1 MNTTPDSPV
10 NPQTY
15 RLPPALAQQVAHALD
30 RWESDGRSARLW
42 NRDASLW
49 TGGDERRWLGWLEV
63 VEKQARE
70 RDHLDR
76 IARDVR
82 AEGFTR
88 ALLIGMGGSS
98 LCPEVLALTFGRAEG
113 HPELLVLDSTDPAQ
127 VMAVEGRLDM
137 DRTLFIVSSKSGT
150 TLESRILKDYFYDRL
165 SREVGSD
172 QAPTRFV
179 AITDPESD
187 LDRTAGDLGFRHVF
201 RVDPTIG
208 GRFSALSDF
217 GMVPAAVIGLDV
229 ERFLSR
235 TRDMVRACGPAVRAS
250 DNPGVVLGHVLGVL
264 GTSGRN
270 KVTIVASRGIRS
282 FGAWL
287 EQLVAESTGKDG
299 EGLIPIDTEE
309 PGPTDAYGAD
319 RVFVYLR
326 LETAPSSADDDVVAA
341 LERAGQPVVR
351 IDVPDVYRL
360 GQEFFRWE
368 IATAVAGAHLGIHPF
383 NQPDVDASKVASRAL
398 TAVYEASGAL
408 PAQEP
413 IFEDGGLSLF
423 TDAANA
429 AVLEEVVGPGAGLIE
444 YVRAHLN
451 RLDAGDYF
459 AVLAYL
465 ERNQTNETLLQS
477 VRHLVRDRK
486 RVATCLGFGPRFLHS
501 TGQVHKGGPNLGV
514 FIQVTCDDA
523 ADLAV
528 PGRSYTFGVAKAAQA
543 RGDFEVLATRGRRL
557 VRVHLGADVALGLRK
572 LEDVVRGALE
582 DG

>member
-1 MNTTPDSPV
+1 MNSTPRSPV
-10 NPQTY
+10 NPQSY
-15 RLPPALAQQVAHALD
+15 RLPPALEEQVARALD
-30 RWESDGRSARLW
+30 RWESDGGSARLW

-49 TGGDERRWLGWLEV
+49 TAGDEGQWMGWLEV
-63 VEKQARE
+63 VDKQARE

-82 AEGFTR
+82 KASFTH
-88 ALLIGMGGSS
+88 ALLLGMGGSS
-98 LCPEVLALTFGRAEG
+98 LCPEVLARTFVRAEG
-113 HPELLVLDSTDPAQ
+113 HPELLVLDSTDPVQ
-127 VMAVEGRLDM
+127 VMAIEERLDM

-150 TLESRILKDYFYDRL
+150 TLESRILKDYFYDRV
-165 SREVGSD
+165 SCEVGAD
-172 QAPTRFV
+172 QASTRFI

-187 LDRTAGDLGFRHVF
+187 LDRSACDLGFRHVF

-235 TRDMVRACGPAVRAS
+235 TLDMVRACGPAVQAS

-264 GTSGRN
+264 GANGRN
-270 KVTIVASRGIRS
+270 KVTVVASRGIRS
-282 FGAWL
+282 LGAWL
-287 EQLVAESTGKDG
+287 EQLVAESTGKD
-299 EGLIPIDTEE
+299 EKGLIPIDGEE
-309 PGPTDAYGAD
+309 PGPPDAYGAD

-326 LETAPSSADDDVVAA
+326 LGAAPSSADDEVVEV
-341 LERAGQPVVR
+341 LERTGQPVVR
-351 IDVPDVYRL
+351 IDVPDVDRL

-368 IATAVAGAHLGIHPF
+368 IATAVAGAHMGIHPF
-383 NQPDVDASKVASRAL
+383 DQPDVDASKVASRAL
-398 TAVYEASGAL
+398 TAVYEESGVL
-408 PAQEP
+408 PAEEP
-413 IFEDGGLSLF
+413 ILKDGGLGLF
-423 TDAANA
+423 TDAANT

-465 ERNQTNETLLQS
+465 ERNQTNEIPLQS

-501 TGQVHKGGPNLGV
+501 TGQLHKGGPNAGV
-514 FIQVTCDDA
+514 FIQVTCDDV

-543 RGDFEVLATRGRRL
+543 GGDFEVLAARGRRL

-582 DG
+582 EG